1 MNREA
6 ELIKYTDDVIIQ
18 QIYIRCNDQSDIT
31 EKDAMKIYWTTTT
44 ILASASKCKNVK
56 IHLQLPPKLQRSKA
70 SNYHQQITIMEN
82 WKIQYTL
89 TTTCFHLKHTI
100 GTRNFL
106 TNEFI
111 NIINNNVINHLI
123 TLHIINNFQEEIE
136 AKRKIQHFLQY
147 HQTQQIQLGNDYL
160 RK

>member
-1 MNREA
+1 
-6 ELIKYTDDVIIQ
+6 
-18 QIYIRCNDQSDIT
+18 
-31 EKDAMKIYWTTTT
+31 
-44 ILASASKCKNVK
+44 
-56 IHLQLPPKLQRSKA
+56 
-70 SNYHQQITIMEN
+70 MEN

-136 AKRKIQHFLQY
+136 EIENLTRIFLNHHHQLQERFGLAFLKREVENEEISEIGRAHV
-147 HQTQQIQLGNDYL
+147 
-160 RK
+160 

>member
-1 MNREA
+1 MQRP
-6 ELIKYTDDVIIQ
+6 
-18 QIYIRCNDQSDIT
+18 IRYYRKRRYQDLLDNNNNFSIGKQMQ
-31 EKDAMKIYWTTTT
+31 KRKR
-44 ILASASKCKNVK
+44 ILAHEKT
-56 IHLQLPPKLQRSKA
+56 HLQLPPKLQRSKA

>member
-1 MNREA
+1 MQRP
-6 ELIKYTDDVIIQ
+6 
-18 QIYIRCNDQSDIT
+18 IRYYRKRRYQDLLDNNNNFSIGKQMQ
-31 EKDAMKIYWTTTT
+31 KRKR
-44 ILASASKCKNVK
+44 ILAYEK

-111 NIINNNVINHLI
+111 NIITNNVINHLI

-136 AKRKIQHFLQY
+136 ARRKIQHFLKY
-147 HQTQQIQLGNDYL
+147 HQAKQIQLGNDYL

>member
-1 MNREA
+1 MQ
-6 ELIKYTDDVIIQ
+6 K
-18 QIYIRCNDQSDIT
+18 C
-31 EKDAMKIYWTTTT
+31 KG
-44 ILASASKCKNVK
+44 ILAHEK
-56 IHLQLPPKLQRSKA
+56 IHLQLPPELQRSKA

-111 NIINNNVINHLI
+111 NIITNNVINNLI

-147 HQTQQIQLGNDYL
+147 HQAKQIQLGNDYL

>member
-1 MNREA
+1 MQKCKR
-6 ELIKYTDDVIIQ
+6 
-18 QIYIRCNDQSDIT
+18 
-31 EKDAMKIYWTTTT
+31 
-44 ILASASKCKNVK
+44 ILAHEK

-70 SNYHQQITIMEN
+70 SNYHQQITLNMEN

-111 NIINNNVINHLI
+111 NIINNNVTNHLI
-123 TLHIINNFQEEIE
+123 TLHIINNLQEEIE
-136 AKRKIQHFLQY
+136 ARRKIQHFLKY
-147 HQTQQIQLGNDYL
+147 HQAKQIQLGNDYL
-160 RK
+160 RT